1 MFEKIKAS
9 DGNPYTPDAI
19 FTDSDGNKV
28 GVIGQDT
35 TPNLSVSEMQF
46 SVEAVVREV
55 VIPAYNS
62 LVDALNALAAAS
74 NMGAADINGDAST
87 VQAELAK
94 RIITG
99 NVKYIRLNSDKVLET
114 STDGVTWEA
123 TGSSGHIIIKP
134 DGTVA
139 PQRSRMK
146 FVNGTVTDDG
156 TQTIITGLKG
166 DTGPQGEKGDTGA
179 QGPKGEQ
186 GLTGPVIVPS
196 VDANGVMSFTI
207 QDTAIAPQPV
217 SVRGPQGPQGVQG
230 AQGAQGA
237 RGPQGIQGVQGI
249 QGPKGETGERGHA
262 GATGATGATGPKGD
276 KGDTGPKGDTGATGA
291 RGATGATGPQGP
303 AGPAG
308 PKGEQGDTGATG
320 APGGRGPAGPQGPI
334 GPQGPVGPA
343 GKDGTSLYI
352 EDSYPTLAALKN
364 AIPAGNNKMYY
375 VQENGECY
383 IYSETS
389 NDWVSVGA
397 LQGPIGPQG
406 PQGVQ
411 GPQGEVGPKG
421 DTGAT
426 GATGPRGPQGE
437 KGADGAAATI
447 RVGTVSS
454 GAAASVTNS
463 GTTSAAVFDF
473 VLPKGDKGEKGD
485 TGAQGPQGETG
496 ATGPAGA
503 TGATG
508 PQGIQGIQGE
518 QGPVGPEGP
527 QGPAGVSGQDGKS
540 AYQSAVEA
548 GYTGTET
555 AFNTALS
562 VVPTHIENSDIHV
575 TAEEKAAWNE
585 SDIFIATYGT
595 TTNAEIEAALDAGKA
610 VFLHAS
616 GNFAAVP
623 FTRKAGPDT
632 HIFTIATGNV
642 QVTQYKCQNNNW
654 SSTKLSTH
662 ASTHATD
669 GSDPITPASIGAAA
683 EPVTATALPDS
694 GTALTDNTIYNV
706 GSAVSTYQF
715 APPASGWAHG
725 KFTTDATVAITFSS
739 GSFVGSAPEFK
750 ASKTYE
756 FDVLNGVWAFVEVVN
771 A

>member
-9 DGNPYTPDAI
+9 DGNAYTPDAV
-19 FTDSDGNKV
+19 FTDSDGNRV

-74 NMGAADINGDAST
+74 NMGAADIKGNAST

-114 STDGVTWEA
+114 SNDGVTWEA
-123 TGSSGHIIIKP
+123 TGSSGHIIIAP

-146 FVNGTVTDDG
+146 FANGTVTDDG
-156 TQTIITGLKG
+156 EQTIVTGLKG
-166 DTGPQGEKGDTGA
+166 DTGPQGEKGDTGE
-179 QGPKGEQ
+179 QGPKGDQ

-196 VDANGVMSFTI
+196 VDADGVMSFTI

-230 AQGAQGA
+230 QQGAQGT

-249 QGPKGETGERGHA
+249 QGPKGETGEQGPA

-291 RGATGATGPQGP
+291 RGATGATGAQGP

-320 APGGRGPAGPQGPI
+320 APGGRGPEGPQGPI

-352 EDSYPTLAALKN
+352 EDSYPTLAALRN
-364 AIPAGNNKMYY
+364 AIPAGNDKMYY
-375 VQENGECY
+375 VQEDGECY
-383 IYSETS
+383 IYSETA

-426 GATGPRGPQGE
+426 GATGPQGPAGSP
-437 KGADGAAATI
+437 GADGAAATI
-447 RVGTVSS
+447 KIGTVTS

-485 TGAQGPQGETG
+485 TGATGPQGETG

-508 PQGIQGIQGE
+508 PQGEQGIQGIQG
-518 QGPVGPEGP
+518 PVGPQGE
-527 QGPAGVSGQDGKS
+527 QGPAGVAGADGKS
-540 AYQSAVEA
+540 AYQTAVEG
-548 GYTGTET
+548 GYSGTET
-555 AFNTALS
+555 AFNAALADVPGHIASKANPHEVTKTQVGLSNVDNVKQAPYTHVSDKANPHGVTKAQVGLGNVDNTSDANKPVSTAQQTAINACKVKKASVTLTAAGWTGTASPYAQTITLSGITVNSKVDIQMDATALGVLIDS
-562 VVPTHIENSDIHV
+562 GTSALWIENNNGTL
-575 TAEEKAAWNE
+575 TAKAMGEKP
-585 SDIFIATYGT
+585 
-595 TTNAEIEAALDAGKA
+595 NADMA
-610 VFLHAS
+610 
-616 GNFAAVP
+616 
-623 FTRKAGPDT
+623 
-632 HIFTIATGNV
+632 V
-642 QVTQYKCQNNNW
+642 QVT
-654 SSTKLSTH
+654 
-662 ASTHATD
+662 
-669 GSDPITPASIGAAA
+669 IT
-683 EPVTATALPDS
+683 EVTA
-694 GTALTDNTIYNV
+694 
-706 GSAVSTYQF
+706 
-715 APPASGWAHG
+715 
-725 KFTTDATVAITFSS
+725 
-739 GSFVGSAPEFK
+739 
-750 ASKTYE
+750 
-756 FDVLNGVWAFVEVVN
+756 
-771 A
+771 

>member
-9 DGNPYTPDAI
+9 DGNPYTPDAV

-74 NMGAADINGDAST
+74 NMGAADINGNAST
-87 VQAELAK
+87 VQEELTK

-114 STDGVTWEA
+114 SNDGETWEA

-230 AQGAQGA
+230 EQGAQGA

-249 QGPKGETGERGHA
+249 QGPKGETGERGPA

-375 VQENGECY
+375 VQEDGECY

-426 GATGPRGPQGE
+426 GATGPKGATGE

-447 RVGTVSS
+447 TVGTVTS

-527 QGPAGVSGQDGKS
+527 QGPAGVAGADGKS
-540 AYQSAVEA
+540 AYQTAVEG
-548 GYTGTET
+548 GYSGTET
-555 AFNTALS
+555 AFNSALANVPGHIASKSNPHAVTKTQVGLGNVDNVKQAPYTHVSDKDNPHGVTKAQVGLGNVDNTSDANKPVSTAQQAAINSCKVKKATLSLTAASWAGSSSPYTHSVTISGITVNSKVDIQMDATALGVLIDS
-562 VVPTHIENSDIHV
+562 GTSAMWIENNNGTL
-575 TAEEKAAWNE
+575 TAKALGEKP
-585 SDIFIATYGT
+585 
-595 TTNAEIEAALDAGKA
+595 NANL
-610 VFLHAS
+610 S
-616 GNFAAVP
+616 
-623 FTRKAGPDT
+623 
-632 HIFTIATGNV
+632 V
-642 QVTQYKCQNNNW
+642 QVT
-654 SSTKLSTH
+654 
-662 ASTHATD
+662 
-669 GSDPITPASIGAAA
+669 IT
-683 EPVTATALPDS
+683 EVTA
-694 GTALTDNTIYNV
+694 
-706 GSAVSTYQF
+706 
-715 APPASGWAHG
+715 
-725 KFTTDATVAITFSS
+725 
-739 GSFVGSAPEFK
+739 
-750 ASKTYE
+750 
-756 FDVLNGVWAFVEVVN
+756 
-771 A
+771 

>member
-9 DGNPYTPDAI
+9 DGNEYTKDAI
-19 FTDSDGNKV
+19 FTDSAGDRV

-35 TPNLSVSEMQF
+35 TPNLSVSEMQY

-87 VQAELAK
+87 VQAELTK

-114 STDGVTWEA
+114 SNDGVTWEA
-123 TGSSGHIIIKP
+123 TGSSGHIIVKP

-146 FVNGTVTDDG
+146 FVNGIVTDDG
-156 TQTIITGLKG
+156 TQTIITALKG
-166 DTGPQGEKGDTGA
+166 DTGPRGDKGDTGA

-196 VDANGVMSFTI
+196 VDSNGVMSFTI
-207 QDTAIAPQPV
+207 QDTAIAPQSV

-249 QGPKGETGERGHA
+249 QGPKGETGERGPA

-308 PKGEQGDTGATG
+308 PKGEQGDTGSTGATG
-320 APGGRGPAGPQGPI
+320 ARGATGAQGPMGPQGPA
-334 GPQGPVGPA
+334 GPA

-375 VQENGECY
+375 VQEDGECY

-426 GATGPRGPQGE
+426 GATGPKGATGE

-447 RVGTVSS
+447 KIGTVTS

-473 VLPKGDKGEKGD
+473 VLPKGDKGDKGD
-485 TGAQGPQGETG
+485 TGEQGPQGETG

-527 QGPAGVSGQDGKS
+527 QGPAGVAGADGKS
-540 AYQSAVEA
+540 AYQTAVEG
-548 GYTGTET
+548 GYSGTET
-555 AFNTALS
+555 AFNTALADLPNYK
-562 VVPTHIENSDIHV
+562 VK
-575 TAEEKAAWNE
+575 KAALSLPAASWAGSASPYTQSVTIDGITVN
-585 SDIFIATYGT
+585 SKVDLQMDSTAIGVMVDSGT
-595 TTNAEIEAALDAGKA
+595 TAIYIANNNGTLTAYA
-610 VFLHAS
+610 VGEKPTADLS
-616 GNFAAVP
+616 
-623 FTRKAGPDT
+623 
-632 HIFTIATGNV
+632 V
-642 QVTQYKCQNNNW
+642 QVT
-654 SSTKLSTH
+654 
-662 ASTHATD
+662 
-669 GSDPITPASIGAAA
+669 IT
-683 EPVTATALPDS
+683 EVTA
-694 GTALTDNTIYNV
+694 
-706 GSAVSTYQF
+706 
-715 APPASGWAHG
+715 
-725 KFTTDATVAITFSS
+725 
-739 GSFVGSAPEFK
+739 
-750 ASKTYE
+750 
-756 FDVLNGVWAFVEVVN
+756 
-771 A
+771 

>member
-9 DGNPYTPDAI
+9 DGNPYTPDAV

-87 VQAELAK
+87 VQAELTK

-114 STDGVTWEA
+114 SNDGVTWEA

-230 AQGAQGA
+230 EQGAQGA

-249 QGPKGETGERGHA
+249 QGPKGETGERGPA

-320 APGGRGPAGPQGPI
+320 ATGARGATGAQGPMGPQGPA
-334 GPQGPVGPA
+334 GPA

-375 VQENGECY
+375 VQEDGECY

-426 GATGPRGPQGE
+426 GATGPKGATGE

-447 RVGTVSS
+447 KIGTVTS
-454 GAAASVTNS
+454 GASASVTNS

-473 VLPKGDKGEKGD
+473 VLPKGDKGDKGD
-485 TGAQGPQGETG
+485 PGEQGPQGETG

-527 QGPAGVSGQDGKS
+527 QGPAGVAGADGKS
-540 AYQSAVEA
+540 AYQTAVEG
-548 GYTGTET
+548 GYSGTET
-555 AFNTALS
+555 AFNAALVDVPGHIANKSNPHAVTKTQVGLGNVDNVKQAPYTHVSDKANPHGVTKAQVGLGNVDNTSDANKPVSTAQQTAIDACKVKKNTISLPTASWTGSGPYTQTVTITGITVNSKVDIQMDATALGVLIDS
-562 VVPTHIENSDIHV
+562 GTSAIWIENNNGTL
-575 TAEEKAAWNE
+575 TAKALGEKP
-585 SDIFIATYGT
+585 
-595 TTNAEIEAALDAGKA
+595 NANL
-610 VFLHAS
+610 S
-616 GNFAAVP
+616 
-623 FTRKAGPDT
+623 
-632 HIFTIATGNV
+632 V
-642 QVTQYKCQNNNW
+642 QVT
-654 SSTKLSTH
+654 
-662 ASTHATD
+662 
-669 GSDPITPASIGAAA
+669 IT
-683 EPVTATALPDS
+683 EV
-694 GTALTDNTIYNV
+694 
-706 GSAVSTYQF
+706 SA
-715 APPASGWAHG
+715 
-725 KFTTDATVAITFSS
+725 
-739 GSFVGSAPEFK
+739 
-750 ASKTYE
+750 
-756 FDVLNGVWAFVEVVN
+756 
-771 A
+771 

>member
-9 DGNPYTPDAI
+9 DGNPYTPDAV
-19 FTDSDGNKV
+19 FTDSDGNRV

-35 TPNLSVSEMQF
+35 TPNLSVNEMQF

-74 NMGAADINGDAST
+74 NMGAADIKGNAST

-114 STDGVTWEA
+114 SNDGETWEA
-123 TGSSGHIIIKP
+123 TGSSGHIIIAP

-139 PQRSRMK
+139 PQRSRLK
-146 FVNGTVTDDG
+146 FANGTVTDDG
-156 TQTIITGLKG
+156 TETIVTGLKG
-166 DTGPQGEKGDTGA
+166 DTGPQGEKGDTGE
-179 QGPKGEQ
+179 QGPKGDQ
-186 GLTGPVIVPS
+186 GLTGPVIVPY
-196 VDANGVMSFTI
+196 VDASGVMSFTI
-207 QDTAIAPQPV
+207 QDTAIAPQAV

-230 AQGAQGA
+230 EQGAQGT
-237 RGPQGIQGVQGI
+237 RGPQGLQGVQGI
-249 QGPKGETGERGHA
+249 QGPKGETGEQGPA

-291 RGATGATGPQGP
+291 RGATGATGAQGP

-320 APGGRGPAGPQGPI
+320 APGGRGPEGPQGPI

-364 AIPAGNNKMYY
+364 AIPAGNDKMYY
-375 VQENGECY
+375 VQEDGECY
-383 IYSETS
+383 IYSETA

-421 DTGAT
+421 A
-426 GATGPRGPQGE
+426 PGE

-447 RVGTVSS
+447 TVGTVTS

-485 TGAQGPQGETG
+485 TGATGPQGETG

-508 PQGIQGIQGE
+508 PQGEQGIQGIQG
-518 QGPVGPEGP
+518 PVGPQGE
-527 QGPAGVSGQDGKS
+527 QGPAGGAGADGKS
-540 AYQSAVEA
+540 AYQTAVEG
-548 GYTGTET
+548 GYSGTET
-555 AFNTALS
+555 AFNAALADVPGHIASKANPHEVTKTQVGLSNVDNVKQAPYTHVSDKANPHGVTKAQVGLGNVDNTSDANKPVSTAQQTAINACKVKKNTLSLPTASWTGSGPYTQTVTITGITVNSKVDIQMDATALGVLIDS
-562 VVPTHIENSDIHV
+562 GTSAIWIENNNGTL
-575 TAEEKAAWNE
+575 TAKALGEKP
-585 SDIFIATYGT
+585 
-595 TTNAEIEAALDAGKA
+595 NANL
-610 VFLHAS
+610 S
-616 GNFAAVP
+616 
-623 FTRKAGPDT
+623 
-632 HIFTIATGNV
+632 V
-642 QVTQYKCQNNNW
+642 QVT
-654 SSTKLSTH
+654 
-662 ASTHATD
+662 
-669 GSDPITPASIGAAA
+669 IT
-683 EPVTATALPDS
+683 EV
-694 GTALTDNTIYNV
+694 
-706 GSAVSTYQF
+706 SA
-715 APPASGWAHG
+715 
-725 KFTTDATVAITFSS
+725 
-739 GSFVGSAPEFK
+739 
-750 ASKTYE
+750 
-756 FDVLNGVWAFVEVVN
+756 
-771 A
+771 

>member
-9 DGNPYTPDAI
+9 DGNAYTPDAV
-19 FTDSDGNKV
+19 FTDSDGNRV
-28 GVIGQDT
+28 GVIGQET
-35 TPNLSVSEMQF
+35 TPGLSASEMQY
-46 SVEAVVREV
+46 SVEQVVREV

-62 LVDALNALAAAS
+62 LVDALNALTAAA
-74 NMGAADINGDAST
+74 NMGAEDISGAAST
-87 VQAELAK
+87 VQEELEK
-94 RIITG
+94 RILTG
-99 NVKYIRLNSDKVLET
+99 NVKYIRLNDDKVLET
-114 STDGVTWEA
+114 SEDGVTWEA
-123 TGSSGHIIIKP
+123 TGSSGHIIVKP

-146 FVNGTVTDDG
+146 FANGTVTDDG
-156 TQTIITGLKG
+156 EQTIITGLKG
-166 DTGPQGEKGDTGA
+166 DTGPQGEKGDTGE
-179 QGPKGEQ
+179 QGPKGDQ

-196 VDANGVMSFTI
+196 VDADGVMSFTI

-230 AQGAQGA
+230 QQGAQGT

-249 QGPKGETGERGHA
+249 QGPKGETGEQGPA

-291 RGATGATGPQGP
+291 RGATGATGAQGP

-320 APGGRGPAGPQGPI
+320 APGGRGPEGPQGPI

-352 EDSYPTLAALKN
+352 EDSYPTLAALRN
-364 AIPAGNNKMYY
+364 AIPAGNDKMYY
-375 VQENGECY
+375 VQEDGECY
-383 IYSETS
+383 IYSETA

-426 GATGPRGPQGE
+426 GATGPQGPAGSP
-437 KGADGAAATI
+437 GADGAAATI
-447 RVGTVSS
+447 KIGTVTS

-485 TGAQGPQGETG
+485 TGATGPQGETG

-508 PQGIQGIQGE
+508 PQGEQGIQGIQG
-518 QGPVGPEGP
+518 PVGPQGE
-527 QGPAGVSGQDGKS
+527 QGPAGVAGADGKS
-540 AYQSAVEA
+540 AYQTAVEG
-548 GYTGTET
+548 GYSGTET
-555 AFNTALS
+555 AFNAALADVPGHIASKANPHEVTKTQVGLSNVDNVKQAPYTHVSDKANPHGVTKAQVGLGNVDNTSDTNKPVSTAQQTAINACKVKRASVTLPTASWSNLSQTVTISGITVNSKVDIQMDATALGVLIDS
-562 VVPTHIENSDIHV
+562 GTSAIWIENNNGTL
-575 TAEEKAAWNE
+575 TAKALGEKP
-585 SDIFIATYGT
+585 
-595 TTNAEIEAALDAGKA
+595 NANL
-610 VFLHAS
+610 S
-616 GNFAAVP
+616 
-623 FTRKAGPDT
+623 
-632 HIFTIATGNV
+632 V
-642 QVTQYKCQNNNW
+642 QVT
-654 SSTKLSTH
+654 
-662 ASTHATD
+662 
-669 GSDPITPASIGAAA
+669 IT
-683 EPVTATALPDS
+683 EVTA
-694 GTALTDNTIYNV
+694 
-706 GSAVSTYQF
+706 
-715 APPASGWAHG
+715 
-725 KFTTDATVAITFSS
+725 
-739 GSFVGSAPEFK
+739 
-750 ASKTYE
+750 
-756 FDVLNGVWAFVEVVN
+756 
-771 A
+771 

>member
-9 DGNPYTPDAI
+9 DGNAYTPDAV
-19 FTDSDGNKV
+19 FTDSDGNRV

-35 TPNLSVSEMQF
+35 TPNLSISEMQF

-74 NMGAADINGDAST
+74 NMGAADIKGNAST

-114 STDGVTWEA
+114 SNDGETWEA
-123 TGSSGHIIIKP
+123 TGSSGHIIIAP

-139 PQRSRMK
+139 PQRSRLK
-146 FVNGTVTDDG
+146 FANGTVTDDG
-156 TQTIITGLKG
+156 SETIVTGLKG
-166 DTGPQGEKGDTGA
+166 DTGPQGEKGDTGE
-179 QGPKGEQ
+179 QGPKGDQ

-196 VDANGVMSFTI
+196 VDASGVMSFTI
-207 QDTAIAPQPV
+207 QDTAIAPQAV

-230 AQGAQGA
+230 EQGAQGT
-237 RGPQGIQGVQGI
+237 RGPQGLQGVQGI
-249 QGPKGETGERGHA
+249 QGPKGETGEQGPA

-291 RGATGATGPQGP
+291 RGATGATGAQGP

-320 APGGRGPAGPQGPI
+320 APGGRGPEGPQGPI

-352 EDSYPTLAALKN
+352 EDSYPTLAALRN
-364 AIPAGNNKMYY
+364 AIPAGNDKMYY
-375 VQENGECY
+375 VQEDGECY
-383 IYSETS
+383 IYSETA

-426 GATGPRGPQGE
+426 GATGPKGAPGE

-447 RVGTVSS
+447 TVGTVSS

-485 TGAQGPQGETG
+485 TGATGPQGETG

-508 PQGIQGIQGE
+508 PQGEQGIQGE
-518 QGPVGPEGP
+518 QGAVGPEGP
-527 QGPAGVSGQDGKS
+527 QGPAGVAGADGKS
-540 AYQSAVEA
+540 AYQTAVEG
-548 GYTGTET
+548 GYSGTET
-555 AFNTALS
+555 AFNAALAD
-562 VVPTHIENSDIHV
+562 VPGHIASKANPHEVTKAQVGLGKVDNVKQAPYTHV
-575 TAEEKAAWNE
+575 TDKSNPHGVTKAQVGLWNVDNT
-585 SDIFIATYGT
+585 SDENKPVSAAQKNAINACKVKKTGVTLTAAGWAGTASPYTQTVTISGITANSKVDIQMDATSLGVLIDSGT
-595 TTNAEIEAALDAGKA
+595 SAIWMENNNGTITAKCIGDKPNADM
-610 VFLHAS
+610 
-616 GNFAAVP
+616 
-623 FTRKAGPDT
+623 T
-632 HIFTIATGNV
+632 V
-642 QVTQYKCQNNNW
+642 QVT
-654 SSTKLSTH
+654 
-662 ASTHATD
+662 
-669 GSDPITPASIGAAA
+669 IT
-683 EPVTATALPDS
+683 EVTA
-694 GTALTDNTIYNV
+694 
-706 GSAVSTYQF
+706 
-715 APPASGWAHG
+715 
-725 KFTTDATVAITFSS
+725 
-739 GSFVGSAPEFK
+739 
-750 ASKTYE
+750 
-756 FDVLNGVWAFVEVVN
+756 
-771 A
+771 

>member
-9 DGNPYTPDAI
+9 DGNEYTKDAI
-19 FTDSDGNKV
+19 FTDSAGDRV

-35 TPNLSVSEMQF
+35 TPNLSASEMQY

-87 VQAELAK
+87 VQAELTK

-114 STDGVTWEA
+114 SNDGVTWEA

-146 FVNGTVTDDG
+146 FVNGIVTDDG

-207 QDTAIAPQPV
+207 QETAIAPQPV
-217 SVRGPQGPQGVQG
+217 SVIGPQGPQGVQG
-230 AQGAQGA
+230 YTGATGARGATGATGPQGLPGPAGPKGEQGEQGA
-237 RGPQGIQGVQGI
+237 RGPQGIQGIQGI
-249 QGPKGETGERGHA
+249 QGPKGETGERGPA

-320 APGGRGPAGPQGPI
+320 ATGARGATGAQGPMGPQGPA
-334 GPQGPVGPA
+334 GPA

-352 EDSYPTLAALKN
+352 EDIYPTLAALKN
-364 AIPAGNNKMYY
+364 AIPSGNDKMYY

-389 NDWVSVGA
+389 NDWVSVGS

-426 GATGPRGPQGE
+426 GATGPKGATGE

-447 RVGTVSS
+447 KIGTVTS
-454 GAAASVTNS
+454 GASASVTNS

-473 VLPKGDKGEKGD
+473 VLPKGDKGDKGD
-485 TGAQGPQGETG
+485 TGEQGPQGETG
-496 ATGPAGA
+496 ATGQAGA

-527 QGPAGVSGQDGKS
+527 QGPAGVAGADGKS
-540 AYQSAVEA
+540 AYQTAVEG
-548 GYTGTET
+548 GYSGTET
-555 AFNTALS
+555 AFNEALASINTYRVRKATVTLPTASWENLS
-562 VVPTHIENSDIHV
+562 QAVTISGVTVNSKVDIQFGGDAMATLIVSGTYAIWMENSNGTI
-575 TAEEKAAWNE
+575 TAKVLGEKP
-585 SDIFIATYGT
+585 
-595 TTNAEIEAALDAGKA
+595 NADM
-610 VFLHAS
+610 
-616 GNFAAVP
+616 
-623 FTRKAGPDT
+623 T
-632 HIFTIATGNV
+632 V
-642 QVTQYKCQNNNW
+642 QVT
-654 SSTKLSTH
+654 
-662 ASTHATD
+662 
-669 GSDPITPASIGAAA
+669 IT
-683 EPVTATALPDS
+683 
-694 GTALTDNTIYNV
+694 
-706 GSAVSTYQF
+706 
-715 APPASGWAHG
+715 
-725 KFTTDATVAITFSS
+725 
-739 GSFVGSAPEFK
+739 
-750 ASKTYE
+750 
-756 FDVLNGVWAFVEVVN
+756 EVKE
-771 A
+771 

>member
-9 DGNPYTPDAI
+9 DGNPYTPDAV

-87 VQAELAK
+87 VQAELTK

-114 STDGVTWEA
+114 SNDGVTWEA

-179 QGPKGEQ
+179 QGPKGERGER

-207 QDTAIAPQPV
+207 QETAIAPQPV

-230 AQGAQGA
+230 YTGATGARGATGATGPQGLPGPAGPKGEQGAQGE

-249 QGPKGETGERGHA
+249 QGPKGETGDRGPA

-320 APGGRGPAGPQGPI
+320 ATGARGATGAQGPI
-334 GPQGPVGPA
+334 GPQGPAGPA

-364 AIPAGNNKMYY
+364 AIPAGNDKMYY
-375 VQENGECY
+375 VQEDGECY

-426 GATGPRGPQGE
+426 GATGPKGATGE

-447 RVGTVSS
+447 TVGTVTS

-473 VLPKGDKGEKGD
+473 VLPKGDKGDKGD
-485 TGAQGPQGETG
+485 TGEQGPQGETG

-527 QGPAGVSGQDGKS
+527 QGPAGVAGADGKS
-540 AYQSAVEA
+540 AYQTAVEG
-548 GYTGTET
+548 GYSGTET
-555 AFNTALS
+555 AFN
-562 VVPTHIENSDIHV
+562 
-575 TAEEKAAWNE
+575 
-585 SDIFIATYGT
+585 
-595 TTNAEIEAALDAGKA
+595 AAL
-610 VFLHAS
+610 AS
-616 GNFAAVP
+616 INTYRV
-623 FTRKAGPDT
+623 RKATVTLPT
-632 HIFTIATGNV
+632 ASWENLSQAVTISGVTVNSKVDIQFGSDSMETLIGSKTTAIWMENNNGTITAKVLGEKPNADMTV
-642 QVTQYKCQNNNW
+642 QVT
-654 SSTKLSTH
+654 
-662 ASTHATD
+662 
-669 GSDPITPASIGAAA
+669 IT
-683 EPVTATALPDS
+683 
-694 GTALTDNTIYNV
+694 
-706 GSAVSTYQF
+706 
-715 APPASGWAHG
+715 
-725 KFTTDATVAITFSS
+725 
-739 GSFVGSAPEFK
+739 
-750 ASKTYE
+750 
-756 FDVLNGVWAFVEVVN
+756 EVKE
-771 A
+771 

>member
-9 DGNPYTPDAI
+9 DGNPYTPDAV

-87 VQAELAK
+87 VQAELTK

-114 STDGVTWEA
+114 SNDGETWEA

-230 AQGAQGA
+230 EQGAQGA

-249 QGPKGETGERGHA
+249 QGPKGETGERGPA

-320 APGGRGPAGPQGPI
+320 ATGARGATGAQGPM

-364 AIPAGNNKMYY
+364 AIPSGNNKMYY
-375 VQENGECY
+375 VQEDGECY

-485 TGAQGPQGETG
+485 PGEQGPQGETG

-527 QGPAGVSGQDGKS
+527 QGPAGVAGADGKS
-540 AYQSAVEA
+540 AYQTAVEG
-548 GYTGTET
+548 GYSGTET
-555 AFNTALS
+555 AFNSALANVPGHIASKSNPHAVTKTQVGLSNVDNVKQAPYTHVSDKDNPHGVTKSQVGLGNVDNTSDANKPVSTAQQTAINACKVKKNTLSLPTASWAGSGPYTQTVTITGITVNSKVDIQMDATALGVLIDS
-562 VVPTHIENSDIHV
+562 GTSAIWIENNNGTL
-575 TAEEKAAWNE
+575 TAKALGEKP
-585 SDIFIATYGT
+585 
-595 TTNAEIEAALDAGKA
+595 NANL
-610 VFLHAS
+610 S
-616 GNFAAVP
+616 
-623 FTRKAGPDT
+623 
-632 HIFTIATGNV
+632 V
-642 QVTQYKCQNNNW
+642 QVT
-654 SSTKLSTH
+654 
-662 ASTHATD
+662 
-669 GSDPITPASIGAAA
+669 IT
-683 EPVTATALPDS
+683 E
-694 GTALTDNTIYNV
+694 
-706 GSAVSTYQF
+706 VS
-715 APPASGWAHG
+715 
-725 KFTTDATVAITFSS
+725 V
-739 GSFVGSAPEFK
+739 
-750 ASKTYE
+750 
-756 FDVLNGVWAFVEVVN
+756 
-771 A
+771 

>member
-9 DGNPYTPDAI
+9 DGNPYTPDAV
-19 FTDSDGNKV
+19 FTDSDGNRV

-62 LVDALNALAAAS
+62 LVDALNALAAAAS
-74 NMGAADINGDAST
+74 VGAADANGVAST
-87 VQAELAK
+87 VQAELEK
-94 RIITG
+94 RLISG
-99 NVKYIRLNSDKVLET
+99 NVKYIRLNGDKVLET
-114 STDGVTWEA
+114 SEDGVVWEA
-123 TGSSGHIIIKP
+123 TGSSGHVIVKP
-134 DGTVA
+134 DGTIA

-146 FVNGTVTDDG
+146 FTNGVVSDDG
-156 TQTIITGLKG
+156 TQTIITSLKG
-166 DTGPQGEKGDTGA
+166 DKGDQGVQGIQGVQGEKGETGA
-179 QGPKGEQ
+179 
-186 GLTGPVIVPS
+186 TGPVIVPS

-207 QDTAIAPQPV
+207 QDTAIAPQAV

-230 AQGAQGA
+230 EQGAQGT
-237 RGPQGIQGVQGI
+237 RGPQGLQGVQGI
-249 QGPKGETGERGHA
+249 QGPKGETGEQGPA

-291 RGATGATGPQGP
+291 RGATGATGAQGP

-320 APGGRGPAGPQGPI
+320 APGGRGPEGPQGPI

-364 AIPAGNNKMYY
+364 AIPAGNDKMYY
-375 VQENGECY
+375 VQEDGECY
-383 IYSETS
+383 IYSETA

-411 GPQGEVGPKG
+411 GPQGEVGPTG
-421 DTGAT
+421 ATGAT
-426 GATGPRGPQGE
+426 GATGPKGAPGE

-447 RVGTVSS
+447 TVGTVTS

-485 TGAQGPQGETG
+485 TGATGPQGETG

-508 PQGIQGIQGE
+508 PQGEQGIQGIQG
-518 QGPVGPEGP
+518 PVGPQGE
-527 QGPAGVSGQDGKS
+527 QGPAGVAGADGKS
-540 AYQSAVEA
+540 AYQTAVEG
-548 GYTGTET
+548 GYSGTET
-555 AFNTALS
+555 AFN
-562 VVPTHIENSDIHV
+562 
-575 TAEEKAAWNE
+575 
-585 SDIFIATYGT
+585 
-595 TTNAEIEAALDAGKA
+595 AAL
-610 VFLHAS
+610 
-616 GNFAAVP
+616 AAVP
-623 FTRKAGPDT
+623 GHIASKANPHEVTKTQVGLSNVDNVRQAPYTHVSDKANPHGVTKAQVGLGNVDNTSDINKPVSTAQQAAINACKVKKNTLSLPTASWTGSGPYT
-632 HIFTIATGNV
+632 QTVTITGITVNSKVDIQMDATALGVLIDSGTSAIWIENNNGTLTAKALGEKPNANLSV
-642 QVTQYKCQNNNW
+642 QVT
-654 SSTKLSTH
+654 
-662 ASTHATD
+662 
-669 GSDPITPASIGAAA
+669 IT
-683 EPVTATALPDS
+683 EV
-694 GTALTDNTIYNV
+694 
-706 GSAVSTYQF
+706 SA
-715 APPASGWAHG
+715 
-725 KFTTDATVAITFSS
+725 
-739 GSFVGSAPEFK
+739 
-750 ASKTYE
+750 
-756 FDVLNGVWAFVEVVN
+756 
-771 A
+771 

>member
-9 DGNPYTPDAI
+9 DGNPYTPDAV
-19 FTDSDGNKV
+19 FTDSDGNRV

-74 NMGAADINGDAST
+74 NMGAADIKGNAST
-87 VQAELAK
+87 VQAELTK

-114 STDGVTWEA
+114 SNDGETWEA

-166 DTGPQGEKGDTGA
+166 DTGPQGDKGDTGA

-237 RGPQGIQGVQGI
+237 RGPQGIQGIQGI
-249 QGPKGETGERGHA
+249 QGPKGETGDRGPT

-320 APGGRGPAGPQGPI
+320 ATGARGATGAQGPVGPQGPA
-334 GPQGPVGPA
+334 GPA

-375 VQENGECY
+375 VQEDGECY
-383 IYSETS
+383 IYSEIS

-411 GPQGEVGPKG
+411 GPQGEIGPKG

-426 GATGPRGPQGE
+426 GATGPKGATGE
-437 KGADGAAATI
+437 KGAAGAAATI
-447 RVGTVSS
+447 TVGTVTS

-473 VLPKGDKGEKGD
+473 VLPKGDKGDKGD
-485 TGAQGPQGETG
+485 PGEQGPQGETG

-518 QGPVGPEGP
+518 QGPIGPEGP
-527 QGPAGVSGQDGKS
+527 QGPAGVAGANGKS
-540 AYQSAVEA
+540 AYQTAVEG
-548 GYTGTET
+548 GYSGTET
-555 AFNTALS
+555 AFNAALADVPGHIASKSNPHEVTKAQVGLGNVDNTSDANKPVSTAQQTAINACKVKKNTLSLPTASWTGSGPYTQTVTITGITVNSKVDIQIDETAL
-562 VVPTHIENSDIHV
+562 VVLIDSGTSAMWIENNNGTL
-575 TAEEKAAWNE
+575 TAKALGEKP
-585 SDIFIATYGT
+585 
-595 TTNAEIEAALDAGKA
+595 NANL
-610 VFLHAS
+610 S
-616 GNFAAVP
+616 
-623 FTRKAGPDT
+623 
-632 HIFTIATGNV
+632 V
-642 QVTQYKCQNNNW
+642 QVT
-654 SSTKLSTH
+654 
-662 ASTHATD
+662 
-669 GSDPITPASIGAAA
+669 IT
-683 EPVTATALPDS
+683 EV
-694 GTALTDNTIYNV
+694 
-706 GSAVSTYQF
+706 SA
-715 APPASGWAHG
+715 
-725 KFTTDATVAITFSS
+725 
-739 GSFVGSAPEFK
+739 
-750 ASKTYE
+750 
-756 FDVLNGVWAFVEVVN
+756 
-771 A
+771 

>member
-9 DGNPYTPDAI
+9 DGNPYTPDAV
-19 FTDSDGNKV
+19 FTDSDGNRV

-74 NMGAADINGDAST
+74 NMGAADINGGAST
-87 VQAELAK
+87 VQAELTK

-114 STDGVTWEA
+114 SNDGETWEA
-123 TGSSGHIIIKP
+123 TGSSGHIIIAP

-139 PQRSRMK
+139 PQRSRLK
-146 FVNGTVTDDG
+146 FANGTVTDDG
-156 TQTIITGLKG
+156 TETIVTGLKG
-166 DTGPQGEKGDTGA
+166 DTGPQGEKGDTGE
-179 QGPKGEQ
+179 QGPKGDQ
-186 GLTGPVIVPS
+186 GLTGPVIVPY
-196 VDANGVMSFTI
+196 VDASGVMSFTI
-207 QDTAIAPQPV
+207 QDTAIAPQAV

-230 AQGAQGA
+230 EQGAQGT
-237 RGPQGIQGVQGI
+237 RGPQGLQGVQGI
-249 QGPKGETGERGHA
+249 QGPKGETGEQGPA

-291 RGATGATGPQGP
+291 RGATGATGAQGP

-320 APGGRGPAGPQGPI
+320 APGGRGPEGPQGPI

-364 AIPAGNNKMYY
+364 AIPAGNDKMYY
-375 VQENGECY
+375 VQEDGECY
-383 IYSETS
+383 IYSETA

-411 GPQGEVGPKG
+411 GPQGEVGPTG
-421 DTGAT
+421 ATGAT
-426 GATGPRGPQGE
+426 GATGPKGAPGE

-447 RVGTVSS
+447 TVGTVTS

-485 TGAQGPQGETG
+485 TGATGPQGETG

-508 PQGIQGIQGE
+508 PQGEQGIQGVQGPVGPQGE
-518 QGPVGPEGP
+518 QGP
-527 QGPAGVSGQDGKS
+527 AGVAGADGKS
-540 AYQSAVEA
+540 AYQTAVEG
-548 GYTGTET
+548 GYSGTET
-555 AFNTALS
+555 AFNAALADVPGHIASKANPHEVTKTQVGLSNVDNVKQAPYTHVSDKANPHGVTKAQVGLGNVDNTSDTNKPVSTAQQTAINACKVKKNTLSLPTASWTGSGPYTQTVTITGITVNSKVDIQMDATALGILIDS
-562 VVPTHIENSDIHV
+562 GTSAIWIENNNGTL
-575 TAEEKAAWNE
+575 TAKALGEKP
-585 SDIFIATYGT
+585 
-595 TTNAEIEAALDAGKA
+595 NANL
-610 VFLHAS
+610 S
-616 GNFAAVP
+616 
-623 FTRKAGPDT
+623 
-632 HIFTIATGNV
+632 V
-642 QVTQYKCQNNNW
+642 QVT
-654 SSTKLSTH
+654 
-662 ASTHATD
+662 
-669 GSDPITPASIGAAA
+669 IT
-683 EPVTATALPDS
+683 EV
-694 GTALTDNTIYNV
+694 
-706 GSAVSTYQF
+706 SA
-715 APPASGWAHG
+715 
-725 KFTTDATVAITFSS
+725 
-739 GSFVGSAPEFK
+739 
-750 ASKTYE
+750 
-756 FDVLNGVWAFVEVVN
+756 
-771 A
+771 

>member
-9 DGNPYTPDAI
+9 DGNPYTPDAV
-19 FTDSDGNKV
+19 FTDSDGNRV

-35 TPNLSVSEMQF
+35 TPNLSVNEMQF

-114 STDGVTWEA
+114 SNDGETWEA
-123 TGSSGHIIIKP
+123 TGSSGHIIIAP

-139 PQRSRMK
+139 PQRSRLK
-146 FVNGTVTDDG
+146 FTNGTVTDDG
-156 TQTIITGLKG
+156 SETIVTGLKG
-166 DTGPQGEKGDTGA
+166 DTGPQGEKGDTGE
-179 QGPKGEQ
+179 QGPKGDQ
-186 GLTGPVIVPS
+186 GLTGPVIVPY
-196 VDANGVMSFTI
+196 VDASGVMSFTI
-207 QDTAIAPQPV
+207 QDTAIAPQAV
-217 SVRGPQGPQGVQG
+217 SVRGPQGP
-230 AQGAQGA
+230 
-237 RGPQGIQGVQGI
+237 QGVQGI
-249 QGPKGETGERGHA
+249 QGPKGETGEQGPA

-291 RGATGATGPQGP
+291 RGATGATGAQGP

-320 APGGRGPAGPQGPI
+320 APGGRGPEGPQGPI

-364 AIPAGNNKMYY
+364 AIPAGNDKMYY
-375 VQENGECY
+375 VQEDGECY
-383 IYSETS
+383 IYSETA

-411 GPQGEVGPKG
+411 GPQGEVGPTG
-421 DTGAT
+421 ATGAT
-426 GATGPRGPQGE
+426 GATGPKGAPGE

-447 RVGTVSS
+447 TVGTVTS

-485 TGAQGPQGETG
+485 TGATGPQGETG

-508 PQGIQGIQGE
+508 PQGEQGIQGIQG
-518 QGPVGPEGP
+518 PVGPQGE
-527 QGPAGVSGQDGKS
+527 QGPAGVAGADGKS
-540 AYQSAVEA
+540 AYQTAVEG
-548 GYTGTET
+548 GYSGTET
-555 AFNTALS
+555 AFNAALADVPGHIASKANPHEVTKTQVGLSNVDNVKQAPYTHVSDKANPHGVTKAQVGLGNVDNTSDANKPVSTAQQAAINACKVKRASVTLPTASWSNLSQTVTISGITVNSKVDIQMDATALGVLIDS
-562 VVPTHIENSDIHV
+562 GTSAIWMENNNGTI
-575 TAEEKAAWNE
+575 TAKCIG
-585 SDIFIATYGT
+585 DKP
-595 TTNAEIEAALDAGKA
+595 NADM
-610 VFLHAS
+610 
-616 GNFAAVP
+616 
-623 FTRKAGPDT
+623 T
-632 HIFTIATGNV
+632 V
-642 QVTQYKCQNNNW
+642 QVT
-654 SSTKLSTH
+654 
-662 ASTHATD
+662 
-669 GSDPITPASIGAAA
+669 IT
-683 EPVTATALPDS
+683 EVTA
-694 GTALTDNTIYNV
+694 
-706 GSAVSTYQF
+706 
-715 APPASGWAHG
+715 
-725 KFTTDATVAITFSS
+725 
-739 GSFVGSAPEFK
+739 
-750 ASKTYE
+750 
-756 FDVLNGVWAFVEVVN
+756 
-771 A
+771 